1 VAGRRFQSAQLDS
14 GPSLIGGETAGQ
26 EVPDVAT
33 SSVRH
38 LVLLVYEK
46 ALSRLCVKTAMA
58 KINPIRQSQPDDANA
73 AFSALHHD
81 PDFSLVLGGPL
92 YQLYLRTRLA
102 SPTLELVVRRV
113 IGICLFC
120 WLPLLFLA
128 TIEGHLVGGVRDP
141 FLFDPDVHIRFLAAL
156 PLLIASELL
165 VHKRM
170 RVVVAQFLDRGIIAN
185 EDRARFEG
193 LIASATR
200 LRNSVTFELA
210 LLVFV
215 VTIGHWVWKQNI
227 SLTVS
232 TWYAI
237 NDGAHASFT
246 AAGYWYAFVSLTI
259 FRFILYR
266 WYFRLFIWYRF
277 LWQVRA
283 LPLHFN
289 LYHPDRSGGLGFL
302 SASVLALSPV
312 LVAQSISFAGVIY
325 GRILYTGVTLPS
337 FKIEIAIVVV
347 FLILVAV
354 TPLTFFAVKLDHAGR
369 SAKREFGILA
379 SRYVVDF
386 RRKWVTGKPAP
397 EEPLLGTSD
406 IQSLAD
412 LANSFSVASEI
423 RLVPITKRALIR
435 LALVIVS
442 PLLPLML
449 TMFPLDEVLRRLFK
463 LVV

>member
-1 VAGRRFQSAQLDS
+1 M
-14 GPSLIGGETAGQ
+14 
-26 EVPDVAT
+26 
-33 SSVRH
+33 RH
-38 LVLLVYEK
+38 LAFFFVYEK
-46 ALSRLCVKTAMA
+46 ALSRLCVRTAMA

-81 PDFSLVLGGPL
+81 LDFSLVLGGPL
-92 YQLYLRTRLA
+92 YQLYLRARLA
-102 SPTLELVVRRV
+102 RPTLEHVVRRMV
-113 IGICLFC
+113 GICLFC
-120 WLPLLFLA
+120 WLPLLLLA
-128 TIEGHLVGGVRDP
+128 ALDGHLRGGVRDP

-170 RVVVAQFLDRGIIAN
+170 RVVVEQFLDRGIIAN

-200 LRNSVTFELA
+200 LCSSVTFEMV

-215 VTIGHWVWKQNI
+215 FTVGHWIWNQNV
-227 SLTVS
+227 SLSVS
-232 TWYAI
+232 SWYAI
-237 NDGAHASFT
+237 KNGSATHLT
-246 AAGYWYAFVSLTI
+246 AAGYWYAFVGLPI

-283 LPLHFN
+283 LPLHLN

-302 SASVLALSPV
+302 SASVLAFSPV
-312 LVAQSISFAGVIY
+312 LVAQSISFAGVIF
-325 GRILYTGVTLPS
+325 GRIVYTGATLPS
-337 FKIEIAIVVV
+337 FKIEIAIAVV

-354 TPLTFFAVKLDHAGR
+354 TPLTFFVVKLDHAGR
-369 SAKREFGILA
+369 SAKCEFGILA

-386 RRKWVTGKPAP
+386 RRKWVTGKPGP

-423 RLVPITKRALIR
+423 RLVPITKRVLIR
-435 LALVIVS
+435 LALVIAA
-442 PLLPLML
+442 PLLPLTL
-449 TMFPLDEVLRRLFK
+449 TMFPLDEVVRRLFK
-463 LVV
+463 LVF